1 MSKSSLLQSRITQVA
16 PPCTSSPWPNP
27 LHGVC
32 ERMDIRKYTCKCYLL
47 MNKPCSQTIM
57 YHIFTS
63 IWNCIP
69 HYFHKNSSWVIHSWA
84 LLGGFFFMGSA
95 RVQTHNLSFTHSML
109 FSNAILVGQMSAV
122 ENNLAADVVSRSKN
136 VLKSFLIG
144 LFAQKIMHMF
154 VQRSGLSK
162 CQILT

>member
-1 MSKSSLLQSRITQVA
+1 
-16 PPCTSSPWPNP
+16 
-27 LHGVC
+27 
-32 ERMDIRKYTCKCYLL
+32 
-47 MNKPCSQTIM
+47 
-57 YHIFTS
+57 
-63 IWNCIP
+63 
-69 HYFHKNSSWVIHSWA
+69 
-84 LLGGFFFMGSA
+84 MGSA

-144 LFAQKIMHMF
+144 LFAQKNMHLF